1 MMMVHHCRRSI
12 MGNFHFIY
20 MHDTVW
26 YQIVD
31 KHVQTLDQRAIS
43 QSIHFIVAIL
53 GTKCIAESETEVL
66 LAPPWTNRTWRA
78 RGLKA
83 VFVTVTCGGSKC
95 SLTAVVRLSVSK
107 FIFSLLTSYSTLSFL
122 LDRDVTLINMIRN
135 KIYTQQDDLLT

>member
-1 MMMVHHCRRSI
+1 

-66 LAPPWTNRTWRA
+66 LAPP
-78 RGLKA
+78 
-83 VFVTVTCGGSKC
+83 
-95 SLTAVVRLSVSK
+95 
-107 FIFSLLTSYSTLSFL
+107 
-122 LDRDVTLINMIRN
+122 
-135 KIYTQQDDLLT
+135 